1 MIITCPQCRTRY
13 EVADQAIGDTGRAV
27 QCANCSTSWY
37 ADRASALASLPP
49 LRPLAP
55 STSASPEK
63 DEDAL
68 DVEFQEVAAAS
79 EPPDP
84 TRAFKKRT
92 RLLAQRQRDI
102 ARALPAAKT
111 RRSVSIVAIAVAI
124 SLLAGL
130 VTARESIVRAVP
142 DLASFYSAV
151 GLGVNVEGLEFTA
164 IRTDRAIEGGRDVL
178 IVRGEIENVSGTTQP
193 LPPIRVSLYRG
204 DGTSIYEWQAVPGA
218 ASLDAGR
225 TLIFETRLT
234 APPPD
239 VARVR
244 LRFEPGQRT
253 NAAGLA
259 PTQPAVRN

>member
-13 EVADQAIGDTGRAV
+13 EVADQAIGDTGRSV
-27 QCANCSTSWY
+27 QCANCSASWY
-37 ADRASALASLPP
+37 ADRSSALASLPP
-49 LRPLAP
+49 VRRPALA
-55 STSASPEK
+55 SATSAEP
-63 DEDAL
+63 DEEAL
-68 DVEFQEVAAAS
+68 DVEFQEVAAAA

-92 RLLAQRQRDI
+92 RLLAQRQRAI
-102 ARALPAAKT
+102 ARTLPAAKT
-111 RRSVSIVAIAVAI
+111 RRSVAIGAIAVAVTI
-124 SLLAGL
+124 LGSLLM
-130 VTARESIVRAVP
+130 ARESIVRAVP

-151 GLGVNVEGLEFTA
+151 GMMVNVEGLEFTA
-164 IRTDRAIEGGRDVL
+164 IRTDRAIEDGRDVL

-204 DGTSIYEWQAVPGA
+204 DGTSIYEWQAIPGA
-218 ASLDAGR
+218 AALEAGR

-253 NAAGLA
+253 NAASLV
-259 PTQPAVRN
+259 PTQPTVRN